1 MSILYKWRRV
11 SGCQTSDVDRNSAK
25 LMFALFLGVKR
36 AWGEIYRVDI
46 IIKGKDKHEDYK
58 RENCIS
64 SY

>member
-1 MSILYKWRRV
+1 
-11 SGCQTSDVDRNSAK
+11 
-25 LMFALFLGVKR
+25 MFALFLGVKR
-36 AWGEIYRVDI
+36 AWGEIYRGDI